1 MIECRGNMTTRHG
14 FNQLLATIIA
24 QIHGAARHHCRCEPA
39 HQMRKAVI
47 LECLLKTV
55 AGDAAQHEL
64 IMVGLHQIALVIPSQ
79 LHVHR
84 PTQ

>member
-1 MIECRGNMTTRHG
+1 
-14 FNQLLATIIA
+14 
-24 QIHGAARHHCRCEPA
+24 
-39 HQMRKAVI
+39 MRKAVI

-55 AGDAAQHEL
+55 AVDAAQHEL
-64 IMVGLHQIALVIPSQ
+64 IMVGLHQIALIIPSQ